1 MSPSVSCSMS
11 SPMFPQNI
19 TPNVMFNVILCVIM
33 IQSHKYQATLLNG
46 SPKPPFNILNI
57 TIETTP
63 LLLLWCRT
71 WHHKKTLLGIRWP
84 ILKTVFPETLVVVTI
99 RPITDA
105 TRMSSLRFPL
115 VHSPP
120 PALFPLKLYPNT
132 NISDTRYYTNITKY
146 YTNITRY
153 YTDISDTNICFFCT
167 SLTSNGTDS
176 SPF

>member
-1 MSPSVSCSMS
+1 
-11 SPMFPQNI
+11 MFPQNI

-33 IQSHKYQATLLNG
+33 IESHKYQATLLNG

-115 VHSPP
+115 VHSP
-120 PALFPLKLYPNT
+120 ALFALKLYPHT
-132 NISDTRYYTNITKY
+132 NISDTEYYTNICDTKY
-146 YTNITRY
+146 W
-153 YTDISDTNICFFCT
+153 FFCT
-167 SLTSNGTDS
+167 SLTVLGLTVYPCKISLS
-176 SPF
+176 F